1 MRASQGKIAKCLRVK
16 RCLGV
21 KGGSEG
27 HESALKLPIKGF
39 EAQQALARYGYHLH
53 PPPLPL
59 RHPGSNTA
67 APGVNCQPL
76 LENK

>member
-1 MRASQGKIAKCLRVK
+1 MAG
-16 RCLGV
+16 GGGW
-21 KGGSEG
+21 GGSEG